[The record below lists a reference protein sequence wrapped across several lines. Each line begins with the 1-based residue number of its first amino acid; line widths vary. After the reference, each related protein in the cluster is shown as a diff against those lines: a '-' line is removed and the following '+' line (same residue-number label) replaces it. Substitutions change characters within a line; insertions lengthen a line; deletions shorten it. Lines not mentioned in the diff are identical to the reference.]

1 MLIKAGIAENFRF
14 MVLEVIKQVEDTLKA
29 LDAPEQTLIE
39 SIRTRDD
46 YIDNLK
52 SVIDNRCFSTIH
64 RLGSSDMRMVNLMR
78 AVSTVTA
85 SLEHIGDFAEHIV
98 DQLQYLQN
106 IEVLKRYG
114 YRKFFR
120 EILGGLGM
128 IHKAVSEQDMS
139 LAFKICR
146 TELALDSLYKVQLD
160 RILGELRSGKE
171 TQNLITSLFI
181 LRYLERMG
189 DALLNVGEAVIF
201 ASVGEKFKISQYES
215 LKDTLVRSGMEVPI
229 TDVEFKSIWG
239 TRSGC
244 RIGKVSH
251 SNGREDE
258 SASCNVLFKEGS
270 RKKLIQEKNN
280 IERWEKILPGL
291 PPRVL
296 AHQEEGEQASL
307 LLEFLGGSTMQDIVL
322 GGEAPLAV
330 GALLQLE
337 DTLGRIWEK
346 TRVQGPT
353 APGFLR
359 QLRSRLEDVFR
370 LHPDFK
376 GEQKRIG
383 DHAILP
389 LKELLKQVERVEVEV
404 DCPYSVFIHGDF
416 NMNNIVYDPDRD
428 QVHFV
433 DLHRSRQGDPA
444 VDIAVFL
451 VSNFRLPVFDS
462 LLRGRLN
469 QVILHMLGFARTFS
483 GGQEDACFE
492 ARLAL
497 GLARNFITSTRFEL
511 DYRFARTMYL
521 RGVYLL
527 ERLTAHPSRSIQDFR
542 LPEAVLLY

>member
-1 MLIKAGIAENFRF
+1 VLIKAGIAENFRF
-14 MVLEVIKQVEDTLKA
+14 MVLEVVKQVEDTLKA
-29 LDAPEQTLIE
+29 LDAPEKTLIE
-39 SIRTRDD
+39 SIRARDD

-64 RLGSSDMRMVNLMR
+64 RLGSSDMRMVNVMR

-106 IEVLKRYG
+106 IEVLKRYS
-114 YRKFFR
+114 YRKFFK
-120 EILGGLGM
+120 EILSGLKM
-128 IHKAVSEQDMS
+128 THKAVDEQDMS

-146 TELALDSLYKVQLD
+146 TELALDSLYKIQLD
-160 RILGELRSGKE
+160 RILHELRSGKE
-171 TQNLITSLFI
+171 TQSLITSLFI

-201 ASVGEKFKISQYES
+201 AAVGEKFKISQYES
-215 LKDTLVRSGMEVPI
+215 LEDTLVRSGMELPI
-229 TDVEFKSIWG
+229 SDVEFESIWG

-244 RIGKVSH
+244 RIGRVS
-251 SNGREDE
+251 SNDGGKDE

-270 RKKLIQEKNN
+270 RKKLTQEKDN
-280 IERWEKILPGL
+280 IERWEAILPGL

-307 LLEFLGGSTMQDIVL
+307 LVEFLGGSTLQDIVL
-322 GGEAPLAV
+322 GGETRFATN
-330 GALLQLE
+330 ALLHLE
-337 DTLGRIWEK
+337 NTLGRIWEQTK
-346 TRVQGPT
+346 NPVPT

-359 QLRSRLEDVFR
+359 QLRTRLDDVFR

-383 DHAILP
+383 EHAIYPLSTL
-389 LKELLKQVERVEVEV
+389 LKEVEGLAMEL
-404 DCPYSVFIHGDF
+404 DSPYSVFIHGDF
-416 NMNNIVYDPDRD
+416 NINNIVYDPDRN
-428 QVHFV
+428 QLHFV

-469 QVILHMLGFARTFS
+469 QVILHMLGFAKTFS
-483 GGQEDACFE
+483 KQQGDANFE

-497 GLARNFITSTRFEL
+497 GIARNFITSTRFEL

-527 ERLTAHPSRSIQDFR
+527 ERLNAHPRRSLQNFK
-542 LPEAVLLY
+542 LPEAALLY